1 MAHPLIPRLEALVA
15 EVLEPGDYGLHGVQL
30 LAHRIPLTVQLL
42 VQRTDG
48 ADISLD
54 ECAALSAPIGEALDA
69 ADLLPDAYVLEISSP
84 GIGEELHHDR
94 DFRSFR
100 GFPVEVRYRDGKG
113 AEVRREG
120 LLLERTAEAVHLNLR
135 GRTKRIPRSDVIA
148 VRLVSPAHDL

>member
-1 MAHPLIPRLEALVA
+1 MAHPLIPRLEALVQELLA
-15 EVLEPGDYGLHGVQL
+15 SGDFELRAVQL
-30 LAHRIPLTVQLL
+30 QAHRIPLTVQLL

-48 ADISLD
+48 EDISLD
-54 ECAALSAPIGEALDA
+54 ECAALSAPIGDAIDA

-84 GIGEELHHDR
+84 GIEEELRHDR

-100 GFPVEVRYRDGKG
+100 GFPVEVHYRDGKG

-135 GRTKRIPRSDVIA
+135 GRTKRIPRGDVIA
-148 VRLVSPAHDL
+148 VRLVSPAHEA